1 MIPEM
6 KTFQNEISFSCQ
18 QFSNFQIL
26 MSSPGLY
33 YTMNRRENRIVIS
46 KHNGH
51 DDHLKK
57 SYVKRRTVEVVRP
70 NGSRKKVEIFVQ
82 AIECPYCKNRFVTL
96 LELESKLLIE
106 FCSCFR
112 YIYLNLRLG
121 HVKENHQ
128 SSLKPIHKCQ
138 YCDFCTLEK
147 RLLETHLQQKHE
159 EESVDDISK
168 YVMTILQ
175 ESFDSHLTETNHLE
189 IEKKHEQRDI
199 NSNIIVCN
207 NFEGEERLSECQDVV
222 KPLKK
227 VEEDKDD
234 DFHGFYRFDCPYC
247 DFIGFDQIEIGQ
259 HVIYNHENLQVE
271 RNAQTKEQPRS
282 K

>member
-18 QFSNFQIL
+18 QFSTFQIL

-51 DDHLKK
+51 DDLLKK

-112 YIYLNLRLG
+112 YINLNLRLG